1 MSNQVWSLTQFL
13 EEHKCRGSTATHT
26 RIPDRNLNIYAGAY
40 IINDEDKEDFKTVYC
55 DKVFVNEQQ
64 EFLTEA
70 QLPAAGPILIDLDF
84 RYNVDIDERQHGPD
98 HISDLVELYLEELK
112 RIVTITDE
120 EFPVF
125 ILEKPNVNTLE
136 DVTKDGIHIIIGI
149 HLHHEAQMMLREYI
163 LEGIDNILSE
173 LPLQNDYKSVID
185 KGIVTGKT
193 NWQLYGSRK
202 PGNEAYELVQ
212 HWNMKYDA
220 EDNEFEYT
228 DMMDDTINHHEI
240 FDLISARK
248 SDNAR
253 FELKEDVL
261 ARCNIADERDANR
274 NNVRT
279 RNRIRIGNRRYRVA
293 TTNQILPTTIE
304 SLKKAVKNNL
314 QQATMNDDLYGVRE
328 VHEFAMAL
336 AEFRATEFDEWL
348 KVGWALHACDCELLF
363 ATWMLFS
370 TKSDKF
376 DFLDIT
382 SYWSMWSNEFNTKRC
397 ELTRGSIMWWC
408 KQDNPMEYERIKCN
422 TVDYFINKT
431 IEHEK
436 PPDYDIAGILHRMF
450 GDQYK
455 CVSIK
460 SNVWYE
466 MVGGRW
472 SEIDSGTTLRKK
484 LSSQLAL
491 KYTLKAK
498 ELVER
503 MTNMNSNPSPTESK
517 SSSDDDDEMKKLQ
530 KLAGRTAGIGLDLRR
545 TNNKNNIMKEAKE
558 HFFDKLFLDKLDNNP
573 YLLCFTNGIIDFEKK
588 EFRMTKP
595 DDYVSLCT
603 NIEYIKIDKENVKH
617 MGIKKEI
624 TDFMKQLFPDPLL
637 NKYMWQHMAA
647 SLKGTNENQVFNI
660 YTGTGRNGKSKLVDL
675 VSMALGDYK
684 ATVPI
689 TLVTSKRTTIGG
701 ASPEIA
707 QLKGIRYACMQEPS
721 ENMTINEGVMKELT
735 GGDPLSGRA
744 LYCDTI
750 TFNPQFTLVVC
761 TNHLFDI
768 KSTDDGTWRRIRVCD
783 FESKFLDN
791 PYKNET
797 EFPKNKYPYQFKCV
811 KDIDSRFE
819 AWAPYFISMLVEIA
833 FETNGVVEDC
843 PQVLAASQKYKMQ
856 QDYFAQFFEE
866 RIVHVEGGTI
876 KRKDL
881 QNEFIEWYTE
891 LYGGKVPKGKDLYD
905 FMESKLGKC
914 ERGRFKG
921 HRLIHSFEQDL
932 DVVPNNI

>member
-1 MSNQVWSLTQFL
+1 MSNQVLSLKDFL
-13 EEHKCRGSTATHT
+13 EQHKCKKGMGSNSTHT
-26 RIPDRNLNIYAGAY
+26 RIPDRDLNIYAGAY
-40 IINDEDKEDFKTVYC
+40 MINEYDNENFKLVYC
-55 DKVFVNEQQ
+55 NKVFSNKQQ

-70 QLPAAGPILIDLDF
+70 HLPTSGPILIDLDF
-84 RYNVDIDERQHGPD
+84 RYNTSIEERQHTED
-98 HISDLVELYLEELK
+98 HISDLVELYLEQLK
-112 RIVTITDE
+112 KVAHLTSDK
-120 EFPVF
+120 FPVF
-125 ILEKPNVNTLE
+125 ILEKPNVNTLT
-136 DVTKDGIHIIIGI
+136 DVTKDGIHIVIGVDM
-149 HLHHEAQMMLREYI
+149 HHEAQIRLREYI
-163 LEGIDNILSE
+163 LEELDHVLSE
-173 LPLQNDYKSVID
+173 LPLQNDYESVVD

-202 PGNEAYELVQ
+202 PGNEAYQLVQ
-212 HWNMKYDA
+212 YWEISYDA
-220 EDNEFEYT
+220 EECEFEYT
-228 DMMDDTINHHEI
+228 DMMDDTINHVEI

-248 SDNAR
+248 NDNVK
-253 FELKEDVL
+253 FGLKDDVIERCRL
-261 ARCNIADERDANR
+261 ADQGNANR
-274 NNVRT
+274 NSRKSK
-279 RNRIRIGNRRYRVA
+279 NRIKKRDKS
-293 TTNQILPTTIE
+293 LPTNLE
-304 SLKKAVKNNL
+304 ELKKASENNL
-314 QQATMNDDLYGVRE
+314 QEAAMNDDLYEVRE
-328 VHEFAMAL
+328 IHEFTMAL
-336 AEFRATEFDEWL
+336 AEFRASDYNEWF
-348 KVGWALHACDCELLF
+348 KVGLALHACDYELLF
-363 ATWMLFS
+363 PTWMLFS
-370 TKSDKF
+370 VKSDKF
-376 DFLDIT
+376 DYEDIPN
-382 SYWSMWSNEFNTKRC
+382 YWSMWSNDFTNNRNEMS
-397 ELTRGSIMWWC
+397 RGSIMWWC
-408 KQDNPMEYERIKCN
+408 KQDNPMEYLKIKEN

-436 PPDYDIAGILHRMF
+436 PPDYDIAGILHKMF

-460 SNVWYE
+460 SNIWYE
-466 MVGGRW
+466 MVSGRW

-484 LSSQLAL
+484 LSSKLAL

-503 MTNMNSNPSPTESK
+503 MTNLNSNPSPTESK
-517 SSSDDDDEMKKLQ
+517 NSDDDDGEMKKLQ

-545 TNNKNNIMKEAKE
+545 TNNKNNVMKEAKE
-558 HFFDKLFLDKLDNNP
+558 HFFDKMFLDKLDNNP
-573 YLLCFTNGIIDFEKK
+573 NLLCFTNGVIDFEKK
-588 EFRMTKP
+588 EFRATKP

-603 NIEYIKIDKENVKH
+603 RIEHINLDENNPVHAKN
-617 MGIKKEI
+617 MKDI
-624 TDFMKQLFPDPLL
+624 TEFIEQLFPDPML

-675 VSMALGDYK
+675 LSLALGDYK

-783 FESKFLDN
+783 FESKFLDK
-791 PYKNET
+791 PYENEKD
-797 EFPKNKYPYQFKCV
+797 FPKKKYPYQFKCV
-811 KDIDSRFE
+811 RDIDSRFE
-819 AWAPYFISMLVEIA
+819 TWAPYFISMLVKIA
-833 FETNGVVEDC
+833 FDTNGVVEDC

-866 RIVHVEGGTI
+866 RIVTTEGSTI
-876 KRKDL
+876 KRKDMYT
-881 QNEFIEWYTE
+881 EFIEWYTE

-905 FMESKLGKC
+905 FMESKIGKC
-914 ERGRFKG
+914 SRGRFAG
-921 HRLIHSFEQDL
+921 YRLIHSFEQDL